1 MASGAVATRVRG
13 LTERRTVLVD
23 AAVLAVAALL
33 LRLPAFLSSRDLSY
47 DDGFFGLVAVEMR
60 HGSLPYR
67 DFFMPQS
74 PLHPVLLFGADLLGL
89 RTTNAPR
96 LLPVLAGIV
105 VTIATY
111 AAARQLTSR
120 YGAILAALLVTS
132 SGSVLWVTAGIAA
145 DGGAIALSVVAL
157 ALALRYS
164 SRPTRGWAV
173 ATGLCAGAA
182 VATKALAGPV
192 VLPVGLLL
200 LSAPMVA
207 VASSGSC
214 GGGRHSRRLSRTRGR
229 DLVAAG
235 IALLVVPVVTTLA
248 WGPNNVWEQ
257 SIQYN
262 RGADRL
268 TSYWGAF
275 TKVVRTLV
283 ERDLLLLIVAGLAVV
298 VAVVAHARS
307 APATDAAP
315 VERPPF
321 VFRPVTILA
330 AWLVAQL
337 AVLIVEPAMWRP
349 HVAHLVV
356 PIALLAVLRPP
367 PLVPVLLAA
376 VLVLPWYYDHVQPM
390 LRPGG
395 FDRVEATAVRA
406 LERLPDGA
414 LVISDNPGLVWR
426 SGHRIPAEYADS
438 SVKRIE
444 AGQITAPKLLAAA
457 RDRDVCAV
465 LVWTD
470 RYRDLELGPR
480 LEREGFTRTSAAGAP
495 YELYERSGC
504 RA

>member
-1 MASGAVATRVRG
+1 MASGAVTRVRDR
-13 LTERRTVLVD
+13 LDRRSGLVD
-23 AAVLAVAALL
+23 AAVLGVVALL
-33 LRLPAFLSSRDLSY
+33 LRLPALLSSRDLSY

-74 PLHPVLLFGADLLGL
+74 PLHPVLLFAADLLGL

-96 LLPVLAGIV
+96 LLPVVAGIV

-111 AAARQLTSR
+111 VAARQLTSR
-120 YGAILAALLVTS
+120 YGAILAALVVTS
-132 SGSVLWVTAGIAA
+132 SGSLLWVTAGIAA

-157 ALALRYS
+157 ALALRYAS
-164 SRPTRGWAV
+164 GPTRGWAV

-182 VATKALAGPV
+182 VATKVLAAPV
-192 VLPVGLLL
+192 LLPVGLLL
-200 LSAPMVA
+200 LS
-207 VASSGSC
+207 
-214 GGGRHSRRLSRTRGR
+214 RRRGR

-235 IALLVVPVVTTLA
+235 FALLVVPVVTTLA
-248 WGPNNVWEQ
+248 WGPGNVWEQ

-262 RGADRL
+262 RGAERL
-268 TSYWGAF
+268 TSHWGAF

-298 VAVVAHARS
+298 VALVARIRSTPAAHA
-307 APATDAAP
+307 AA
-315 VERPPF
+315 VERPPI

-330 AWLVAQL
+330 AWLAAQL
-337 AVLIVEPAMWRP
+337 AVLVIEPAMWRP

-356 PIALLAVLRPP
+356 PIALLAVLHPP
-367 PLVPVLLAA
+367 PLLPVLLAA
-376 VLVLPWYYDHVQPM
+376 VLVLPWYSDHLQPM

-395 FDRVEATAVRA
+395 FDRAEATAVRA
-406 LERLPDGA
+406 LERLPDDA

-438 SVKRIE
+438 SIKRIE
-444 AGQITAPKLLAAA
+444 KGQITAPKLLAVA
-457 RDRDVCAV
+457 REPDVCAV

-470 RYRDLELGPR
+470 RYRDLDLGPR
-480 LEREGFTRTSAAGAP
+480 LEREGYVRSPSPDGP
-495 YELYERSGC
+495 YELYERSAC